1 MSKAIGSIVK
11 IEKDIQVTK
20 ILSGENKAIEAGTT
34 TVVNADGDLFV
45 LTGTEQN
52 TIVNRGYEVY
62 GYDTKSIAQLIFRR
76 LNLELNLG
84 DILNE
89 NDIEVNDF
97 IELTESMLDDIL

>member
-1 MSKAIGSIVK
+1 M
-11 IEKDIQVTK
+11 
-20 ILSGENKAIEAGTT
+20 
-34 TVVNADGDLFV
+34 
-45 LTGTEQN
+45 
-52 TIVNRGYEVY
+52 Y

>member
-11 IEKDIQVTK
+11 IEKDIHVTNVANREDK
-20 ILSGENKAIEAGTT
+20 VVEAGTT
-34 TVVNADGDLFV
+34 TVVNSDGDLFV

-52 TIVNRGYEVY
+52 TIVNQGYDVY
-62 GYDTKSIAQLIFRR
+62 GYDTTSIAQLIFRR
-76 LNLELNLG
+76 LNFELHLG

-89 NDIEVNDF
+89 NNIEVSDF

>member
-1 MSKAIGSIVK
+1 MSKAVGSIVK
-11 IEKDIQVTK
+11 FEKDIQVK
-20 ILSGENKAIEAGTT
+20 NVLSKKNKVIKAGTT
-34 TVVNADGDLFV
+34 AVVRVDGDLFV

-52 TIVNRGYEVY
+52 TIVNRGHEVY

-76 LNLELNLG
+76 LNLELNLE

-89 NDIEVNDF
+89 NDVEVNDF